1 MNRDKT
7 IANPVPFIYIFEH
20 DILGLIL
27 KYLFSITDFKGF
39 FLMTW
44 LNKFFQI

>member
-1 MNRDKT
+1 MKRDKT
-7 IANPVPFIYIFEH
+7 IANPVPFIYIFEY

-39 FLMTW
+39 FLMT
-44 LNKFFQI
+44 